1 MEHGRATLVA
11 SDGTSLAYQFWLP
24 VEPAEAVVAYLHG
37 VGGHSGQPT
46 YRYFID
52 CLVGARCAVYG
63 LDLRGHGHSG
73 GRRGHVDHWRDY
85 LGDVSG
91 FMAAVRRGQP
101 DIALFLFG
109 QSLGG
114 LIALEYAIEAGSD
127 LDGVIVSAPALAQPN
142 VARWVPPLLRALAK
156 VAPTLAVNPKMD
168 LGAFTRDRDE
178 VAKLEADP
186 LRYPKVTSRLAGEFE
201 AAVARVQ
208 ANAHRL
214 EVPVLIVVGQ
224 ADAVTPPNGS
234 KTFFGNVSIDDKTLK
249 AYEGGF
255 HQPILDTNRDESLS
269 DIRTWIH
276 AHSYS

>member
-1 MEHGRATLVA
+1 
-11 SDGTSLAYQFWLP
+11 
-24 VEPAEAVVAYLHG
+24 
-37 VGGHSGQPT
+37 
-46 YRYFID
+46 
-52 CLVGARCAVYG
+52 
-63 LDLRGHGHSG
+63 
-73 GRRGHVDHWRDY
+73 
-85 LGDVSG
+85 
-91 FMAAVRRGQP
+91 
-101 DIALFLFG
+101 
-109 QSLGG
+109 